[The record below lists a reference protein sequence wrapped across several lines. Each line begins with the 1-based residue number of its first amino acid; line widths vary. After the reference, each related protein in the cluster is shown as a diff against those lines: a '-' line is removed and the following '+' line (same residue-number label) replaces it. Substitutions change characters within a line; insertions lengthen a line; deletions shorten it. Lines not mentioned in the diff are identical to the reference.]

1 MTKQQQLW
9 FQSWFNTP
17 YYHLL
22 YKNRDY
28 KEAELF
34 IKNLVAY
41 LNLHTE
47 VDTVLDLAC
56 GKGRHSIF
64 LNSLGFKVRGLDL
77 SEHSIRDANRKASDS
92 LSFEV
97 HDMRELYPHRFSVVL
112 NLFTSFGY
120 FDSAADN
127 QNVINTIK
135 SSLSPKGIAVIDFM
149 NSPKVIENLV
159 AENTQKNEEVQ
170 FNLNREYKEGYI
182 HKTIEVIDDK
192 KSYNFEEKVQAL
204 TFEDFKSMLS
214 SAGLHLLD
222 CFGSYQ
228 LDPYNEKTSDRLILI
243 FMTND

>member
-159 AENTQKNEEVQ
+159 AENTQKNEAVQ
-170 FNLNREYKEGYI
+170 FNLKREYKEGYI

-204 TFEDFKSMLS
+204 TFKDFKSMLS

>member
-135 SSLSPKGIAVIDFM
+135 SSLSSKGIAVIDFM

-159 AENTQKNEEVQ
+159 AENTQKNEAVQ
-170 FNLNREYKEGYI
+170 FNLKREYKEGYI

>member
-41 LNLHTE
+41 LNLDTE
-47 VDTVLDLAC
+47 VDSVLDLAC

-64 LNSLGFKVRGLDL
+64 LNSLGFKVRGVDL

-127 QNVINTIK
+127 QNVMNTIK
-135 SSLSPKGIAVIDFM
+135 SSLSPRGIAVIDFM

-159 AENTQKNEEVQ
+159 AENTQKNEAVQ
-170 FNLNREYKEGYI
+170 FNLKRVYKEGYI

-243 FMTND
+243 FMAND